1 MDKSIFLSASIPD
14 ARRGEQFAESADTVA
29 IAAAVSALVNV
40 TLGRRILVWGG
51 HPAITPMIW
60 AIAEAIDVDY
70 GSWVQLYQ
78 SRYFRDEYPEDNER
92 FRNITYTEDIQHD
105 FEKSLHAM
113 RKRMLSERAY
123 SAAVFIGGRVGVVEE
138 FSMLRAYQ
146 PDAKLLPVV
155 TTGGAAL
162 QIAKDVPSL
171 SEDFATDYD
180 YVAVFHR
187 HLGISPKE
195 RRYRKPEDQPADVR
209 NRLWSPE

>member
-1 MDKSIFLSASIPD
+1 
-14 ARRGEQFAESADTVA
+14 
-29 IAAAVSALVNV
+29 
-40 TLGRRILVWGG
+40 
-51 HPAITPMIW
+51 
-60 AIAEAIDVDY
+60 
-70 GSWVQLYQ
+70 
-78 SRYFRDEYPEDNER
+78 
-92 FRNITYTEDIQHD
+92 
-105 FEKSLHAM
+105 
-113 RKRMLSERAY
+113 MLSERAY